1 LFREKPD
8 SKLATKDTNAEQI
21 VTDIQQQNTTSSQTA
36 TPGVEPIDSSKS
48 LNQPLEGAST
58 STTGKDEGATGKKE
72 KTVEASTTKTGQPS
86 SATSVNIPYKKG
98 EAYKIYQFPF
108 GSGVYTQPDPE
119 LDKLVDVLK
128 KNSSVKIAI
137 SAYTDQVGS
146 AEYNRNL
153 SERRAK
159 AIFDYI
165 ASRGIDVKRMSFQG
179 KGISTKYPTDEENR
193 RAEFI
198 LTE

>member
-1 LFREKPD
+1 MVKIKSKVQIRDKVSDTTKKSKKVWLPLLIIGAVILLIVAGYFLFREKPD

-86 SATSVNIPYKKG
+86 SATSVNILIKK
-98 EAYKIYQFPF
+98 EKHIKFI
-108 GSGVYTQPDPE
+108 
-119 LDKLVDVLK
+119 
-128 KNSSVKIAI
+128 SSLLEV
-137 SAYTDQVGS
+137 
-146 AEYNRNL
+146 EYIHSPILNL
-153 SERRAK
+153 
-159 AIFDYI
+159 INLLMF
-165 ASRGIDVKRMSFQG
+165 
-179 KGISTKYPTDEENR
+179 
-193 RAEFI
+193 
-198 LTE
+198 